1 MKREMFRKLMAAS
14 LATVMVAGLAGCG
27 NDDNASS
34 GTPSSN
40 QPEGSS
46 NVADNN
52 SGEPSGDGD
61 VSPYPI
67 MKDANGNKYDLG
79 GAEVYIYTWF
89 GEGNVDSPYTDALN
103 EYREWAQKEY
113 NFTMTWDN
121 SGSWGSFNDF
131 ADLASGAKDTEG
143 KLRFY
148 MLPAQQTP
156 VYTAMTQGLM
166 WNLSSLLPEG
176 TFNERRFTQN
186 GVSDLYQINGDVYAC
201 SAQSPE
207 PRTGVWFNATLLEQL
222 TGITADDMYDLQ
234 AKGEWTYA
242 KFEEICEKIYQN
254 GDVNSDG
261 VQDYYAVTGN
271 VGGFIRAAV
280 RCNGTDF
287 VKLGDDGKLV
297 YLVDSPATQEALEF
311 QHRVRKAPYWY
322 NNPVTG
328 EDAAWDYFFAAFDEE
343 GKFVFMPEQA
353 YLCNENQRLNQN
365 ELPNAGEYGFL
376 MFPIGPSAGG
386 KYVNTYEDN
395 IMAIPKCYTED
406 EARTIAAAYSI
417 WFADV
422 IPGYIGYNSRLDGY
436 ESALVHER
444 ALTETMTRMMSE
456 GAYVDT
462 GFMTGKNFTNDP
474 DKNNADIWDTS
485 KSVAEC
491 MAAYESVWKT
501 AIDDFNN
508 KQ

>member
-27 NDDNASS
+27 DDSNASS
-34 GTPSSN
+34 GA
-40 QPEGSS
+40 GSS
-46 NVADNN
+46 SAGSSEQVQ
-52 SGEPSGDGD
+52 PSGDDSSAGGED
-61 VSPYPI
+61 VSKYPI

-89 GEGNVDSPYTDALN
+89 PEGNVDSPYTDALN

-131 ADLASGAKDTEG
+131 ADLSSGAKDTEG

-148 MLPAQQTP
+148 MLPANQTA
-156 VYTAMTQGLM
+156 VFTAMSNGLM
-166 WNLSSLLPEG
+166 WNLSSLGVFDFSE
-176 TFNERRFTQN
+176 TRFTQN
-186 GVSDLYQINGDVYAC
+186 GISDLYQIGGDVYAC

-207 PRTGVWFNATLLEQL
+207 PRTGMWFNATLLEQL

-234 AKGEWTYA
+234 AKGEWTWA
-242 KFEEICEKIYQN
+242 KLEEICEKIYAA
-254 GDVNSDG
+254 GDTNSDG
-261 VQDYYAVTGN
+261 VQDYYAITGN
-271 VGGFIRAAV
+271 VGSFISACV
-280 RCNGTDF
+280 RTNGSAF
-287 VKLGDDGKLV
+287 AKLGDDGKLV
-297 YLVDSPATQEALEF
+297 YMGDSPATTEALEF
-311 QHRVRKAPYWY
+311 QKKMRTANYWY
-322 NNPVTG
+322 NNPDPAG
-328 EDAAWDYFFAAFDEE
+328 AWDYFFPAFDEE
-343 GKFVFMPEQA
+343 GKFVFLPEQA
-353 YLCNENQRLNQN
+353 YLCNNEQRLNQN
-365 ELPNAGEYGFL
+365 ELPNAGEYGWL

-406 EARTIAAAYSI
+406 QAKTIAAAYSI
-417 WFADV
+417 WYADV

-436 ESALVHER
+436 ESGLVHER

-456 GAYVDT
+456 GANIDT
-462 GFMTGKNFTNDP
+462 SFMVGKNFTNDP
-474 DKNNADIWDTS
+474 DNGNSDIWDTS
-485 KSVAEC
+485 KSIAEVE
-491 MAAYESVWKT
+491 AAWGTVWKQ

-508 KQ
+508 KK

>member
-14 LATVMVAGLAGCG
+14 LATVMVAGLAGCS
-27 NDDNASS
+27 NDSNPSS
-34 GTPSSN
+34 DAASSN
-40 QPEGSS
+40 QPSGGN
-46 NVADNN
+46 NVVDNSDDA
-52 SGEPSGDGD
+52 SGSGDAE
-61 VSPYPI
+61 VSKYPI

-131 ADLASGAKDTEG
+131 ADLSSGAKDTEG

-148 MLPAQQTP
+148 MLPAGQSS
-156 VYTAMTQGLM
+156 VYTAMRSGLM
-166 WNLSSLLPEG
+166 WNLSSLLPAG
-176 TFNERRFTQN
+176 TFEETRFKQN
-186 GVSDLYQINGDVYAC
+186 GVSDLYRMNGDVYAC
-201 SAQSPE
+201 TAQSPE
-207 PRTGVWFNATLLEQL
+207 PRTGMWFNATLLEQL

-234 AKGEWTYA
+234 AKNEWTWA

-254 GDVNSDG
+254 GDTNSDG
-261 VQDYYAVTGN
+261 VQDYFAISGN
-271 VGGFIRAAV
+271 AGPLISACV
-280 RCNGTDF
+280 RTNGSAF
-287 VKLGDDGKLV
+287 VKLDDSGKLV
-297 YLVDSPATQEALEF
+297 YMVDSPATQEALEF
-311 QHRVRKAPYWY
+311 QRKIRSASYWY
-322 NNPVTG
+322 NNPDPSG
-328 EDAAWDYFFAAFDEE
+328 AWDYFFPAFDEE
-343 GKFVFMPEQA
+343 GKFVFLPEQA
-353 YLCNENQRLNQN
+353 YLCNNEQRLNQN
-365 ELPNAGEYGFL
+365 ELPNAGEYGWL

-417 WFADV
+417 WYADV

-436 ESALVHER
+436 ESGLYHER
-444 ALTETMTRMMSE
+444 ALNETMARMMSE
-456 GAYVDT
+456 GANIDT

-474 DKNNADIWDTS
+474 DNGNSDIWPID
-485 KSVAEC
+485 KSISEC
-491 MAAYESVWKT
+491 EAAFESVWKK
-501 AIDDFNN
+501 AIEDFNN
-508 KQ
+508 K